1 MRGQLDKRLPQGKYY
16 IGDLCYVMA
25 DGHWDEFLEL
35 TALYDSKGK
44 LLEYEEG
51 FFEFKGYSVGWHGTE
66 YGDGFYTANMRGNV
80 NDGEGC
86 PVDSGTI
93 GIIPWAYIAMH
104 HTQKEIDEKI
114 LGAGIIHEFDDSFY
128 VELGVDSKFGKMVV
142 KTTSD
147 RDDDDEE
154 YEQWRND
161 EYGDDEDD
169 EDDEENESDS

>member
-16 IGDLCYVMA
+16 IGDLCYVMP

-35 TALYDSKGK
+35 TALYDSTGK
-44 LLEYEEG
+44 LLEFEEG

-66 YGDGFYTANMRGNV
+66 YGDGCYDANRMGSINKSMI
-80 NDGEGC
+80 C

-93 GIIPWAYIAMH
+93 GIIPWAYIMMH
-104 HTQKEIDEKI
+104 HTEKHI
-114 LGAGIIHEFDDSFY
+114 REHIWGCGIIHEFDDSFY
-128 VELGVDSKFGKMVV
+128 VSLSHDSEFGNVRV
-142 KTTSD
+142 TTST

-154 YEQWRND
+154 YEQWRDD

-169 EDDEENESDS
+169 EDDEENESNS